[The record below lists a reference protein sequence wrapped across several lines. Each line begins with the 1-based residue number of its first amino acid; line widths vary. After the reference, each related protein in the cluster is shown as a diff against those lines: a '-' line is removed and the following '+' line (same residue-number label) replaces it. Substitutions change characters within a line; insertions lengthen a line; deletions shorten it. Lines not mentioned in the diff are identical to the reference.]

1 VNGIDRGVLRE
12 GNMFVYR
19 IDEELSIKLVELND
33 AEKLYALIDKSRI
46 YLREWL
52 PWLDGT
58 TSVEDTKEFIQSCL
72 KNYAE
77 NQGITASILFNG
89 EIVGVVS
96 YNHMDWANKI
106 AYIGYW
112 LGEEYQG
119 NGIMVRV
126 VRVLTDYA
134 FHHMGL
140 NKVEIRA
147 AEENEKSRA
156 IPEKLGFVNEGCVR
170 QAEWLYDHYVD
181 HVVYGMLAEDWKI
194 IKE

>member
-1 VNGIDRGVLRE
+1 
-12 GNMFVYR
+12 MFVYR

-89 EIVGVVS
+89 VIVGVVS
-96 YNHMDWANKI
+96 YNHMDWTNKI

-126 VRVLTDYA
+126 VWVLTDYA

-147 AEENEKSRA
+147 AEENEKSRV

-181 HVVYGMLAEDWKI
+181 HVVYGMLVEDWKT